1 MNDDPFS
8 VDDEDDRTVLHPS
21 GRAGGA
27 RRDGQVAA
35 GALHPPSLAPSFAS
49 SSAVRDAPS
58 RAASGGPHDAPL
70 LGGINPLE
78 HAASHLLPLLVSIR
92 RSTAEP
98 DVARLRQRLIEELE
112 AFKARAREVLDAP
125 EQVTQ
130 ASYVLC
136 TALDEAA
143 MNTPWGHR
151 ANWAQHSLLE
161 RFHREVTGGERFF
174 ALLKKL
180 GRDPAANRAVLE
192 LMYVLLALGYEGS
205 YRIARDGQATLG
217 RVRDWLR
224 TTLASVASEPIPAAL
239 SPHWTG
245 SPVAERRLPR
255 FAGAGLAALLA
266 LAIGTAAWVTLRLDA
281 GRDAERTIARFWDL
295 EAPPFAAN
303 RVVAPVAAPRADP
316 AAEVSRPSL
325 ERLLA
330 PDADAG
336 SVVVTETAQL
346 GRVRIVGDALFGS
359 GQADVDPSVGPLL
372 GRVAR
377 ALGSFD
383 GDIVV
388 TGHTDGIPVR
398 AGRWASNLALS
409 LARAESVRDE
419 LVRSLPTA
427 RAVRA
432 VRAEGRGSLE
442 RLNDDSTPELRRQN
456 RRVDVTIAFR

>member
-8 VDDEDDRTVLHPS
+8 VDDEDDRTVLRPSGAAAIDRFAGARAGSPHPS
-21 GRAGGA
+21 ADVP
-27 RRDGQVAA
+27 RRG
-35 GALHPPSLAPSFAS
+35 PTPTRSTAPQ
-49 SSAVRDAPS
+49 
-58 RAASGGPHDAPL
+58 DAPL

-78 HAASHLLPLLVSIR
+78 RAASRLLPLLVSIR
-92 RSTAEP
+92 RSTDEP
-98 DVARLRQRLIEELE
+98 DVPRLRQRLIDELE
-112 AFKARAREVLDAP
+112 TFKGRAREVLDAP

-180 GRDPAANRAVLE
+180 GRDPGGNRAVLE

-217 RVRDWLR
+217 RVREWLR
-224 TTLASVASEPIPAAL
+224 TTLAGVAAEPVPAAL
-239 SPHWTG
+239 SPRWEG

-266 LAIGTAAWVTLRLDA
+266 LAIGTAAWVTVRVDA
-281 GRDAERTIARFWDL
+281 GRRAEDTIARFWDL
-295 EAPPFAAN
+295 DASPFEAS
-303 RVVAPVAAPRADP
+303 RVAAPVP
-316 AAEVSRPSL
+316 APRVDRPGDVSRPSL

-330 PDADAG
+330 PDASAG

-359 GQADVDPSVGPLL
+359 GRADVDPGVGPLL

-377 ALGSFD
+377 ALAQFD
-383 GDIVV
+383 GVIVV

-398 AGRWASNLALS
+398 GGRWASNLALS

-419 LVRSLPTA
+419 LLRSLPAGRT
-427 RAVRA
+427 

-442 RLNDDSTPELRRQN
+442 RLNDDSTAELRRQN
-456 RRVDVTIAFR
+456 RRVDVTIDFR